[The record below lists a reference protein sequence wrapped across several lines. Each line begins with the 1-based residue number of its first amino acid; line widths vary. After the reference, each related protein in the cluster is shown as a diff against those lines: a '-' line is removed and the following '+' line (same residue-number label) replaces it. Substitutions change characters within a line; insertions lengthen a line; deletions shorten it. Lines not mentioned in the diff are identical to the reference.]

1 MFIDHDITELINVDL
16 NLTIFESPC
25 ICKKIK
31 KKKIKKKESNIYL

>member
-25 ICKKIK
+25 ILLGVHYQD
-31 KKKIKKKESNIYL
+31 ELGTL